1 VHSSSCGALLRLS
14 EAICDLCR
22 FSVRANIR
30 LAFAGALACR
40 YQIFGGGVSA
50 RHIKVS
56 RHRDPAPVGVCQ
68 TVPVESSLLHWVGID
83 ELSKEGTFR
92 FRHALVN
99 NGGSLPMF
107 PFFRTSVNFFRTIL
121 RRRFRAGASAALS
134 FYRRRDR
141 PAHAFIYRGLALRA
155 IFPFAAFLDAL
166 HGITPIARGQKDK
179 RQHQKPH
186 SHLVRRRPIRRNL
199 SSA

>member
-1 VHSSSCGALLRLS
+1 VHSSNYGALLRLS
-14 EAICDLCR
+14 EAICDLFR
-22 FSVRANIR
+22 FSVRPNIR
-30 LAFAGALACR
+30 LAFASAITRR

-68 TVPVESSLLHWVGID
+68 TVPVESSLLHCVGID

-107 PFFRTSVNFFRTIL
+107 PFFRTSVNFFSHYFGATFP
-121 RRRFRAGASAALS
+121 RRSISGSIVLPAARQTSA
-134 FYRRRDR
+134 R
-141 PAHAFIYRGLALRA
+141 IYLPRVGLARH
-155 IFPFAAFLDAL
+155 IPVRNFP
-166 HGITPIARGQKDK
+166 
-179 RQHQKPH
+179 
-186 SHLVRRRPIRRNL
+186 
-199 SSA
+199 